1 MEQIEDRIIEV
12 LRNLDID
19 GNNVRITQQLD
30 RNIYLAVNKVLE
42 RIGGK
47 WSRKAKAHVF
57 DTDPTQ
63 RLKSVIE
70 SGTLDPKV
78 KTGYFNT
85 PREVITKMIDLADLQ
100 LDHRILEPSAG
111 QGHIVDMIVDYLSN
125 GNIEDVNISLCETLS
140 ENITILNEKGY
151 YPESDFFEF
160 AERCRK
166 SNIYFDR
173 ILMNPPFEKQADI
186 DHVTTAYNLLDENG
200 ILVAI
205 MSNGVMFREN
215 KKTVQFRENIMSHQ
229 TYIEELLLGTFEK
242 TNVKSVLVRLE
253 KRF

>member
-1 MEQIEDRIIEV
+1 MNQIEDRIHEI

-30 RNIYLAVNKVLE
+30 RKTYLAVNKVLE

-47 WSRKAKAHVF
+47 WNRKAKAHVF
-57 DTDPTQ
+57 DSDPTQ
-63 RLKSVIE
+63 RLESVIQ

-85 PREVITKMIDLADLQ
+85 PREVIIKMIELVDLQ

-111 QGHIVDMIVDYLSN
+111 QGHIVDRVVDHLSYYGEN
-125 GNIEDVNISLCETLS
+125 LVNITLCEILP
-140 ENITILNEKGY
+140 ENIGILNEKGY
-151 YPESDFFEF
+151 YPEGDFFEF
-160 AERCRK
+160 AEQCRK

-205 MSNGVMFREN
+205 MSNGVTFREN
-215 KKTVQFRENIMSHQ
+215 KKTVQFRDNIMLHQ
-229 TYIEELLLGTFEK
+229 TYVEELHPGTFEK
-242 TNVKSVLVRLE
+242 INVTSVLIRLE
-253 KRF
+253 K